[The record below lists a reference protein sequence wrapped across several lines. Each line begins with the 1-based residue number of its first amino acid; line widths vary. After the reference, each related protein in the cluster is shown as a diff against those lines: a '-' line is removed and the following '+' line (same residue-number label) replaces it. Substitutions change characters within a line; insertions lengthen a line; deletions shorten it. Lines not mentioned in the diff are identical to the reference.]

1 MTLLQVNHVSK
12 RFGGLTANED
22 VTFTVDAGQIVG
34 LIGPNGAGKTTL
46 FNCVAGYFAPTSG
59 TITLDGR
66 DIAGR
71 TPEACA
77 RAGVGR
83 TFQIARTFTSM
94 TACENVMTA
103 AMLSQH
109 KVAAAREIA
118 MQWLAF
124 VNLDRLADKPAGSMT
139 ISEQRR
145 LAVARALAINPRIL
159 LMDEVMAGLNPSE
172 VKEAVDV
179 VLRIRERG
187 IACLVVEHVLEGI
200 MPIADKIVVLD
211 RGSKIAEG
219 TPQAVSSDPAVVSA
233 YLGDGT

>member
-1 MTLLQVNHVSK
+1 MKLLEVNNVSK
-12 RFGGLTANED
+12 RFGGITANEN
-22 VTFTVDAGQIVG
+22 VTFTVDSGQIVG

-46 FNCVAGYFAPTSG
+46 FNCVAGFFAPSAG
-59 TITLDGR
+59 TIMLGGR
-66 DIAGR
+66 DIGGQP
-71 TPEACA
+71 PEACA
-77 RAGVGR
+77 RAGVAR

-103 AMLSQH
+103 AMLSERQ
-109 KVAAAREIA
+109 VQAARSKA
-118 MQWLAF
+118 MELLAF
-124 VNLDRLADKPAGSMT
+124 VNLERHADKPAGSMT

-145 LAVARALAINPRIL
+145 LAVARALAIKPRIL

-179 VLRIRERG
+179 VLRIRGQG
-187 IACLVVEHVLEGI
+187 IACLIVEHVLEGI

-219 TPQAVSSDPAVVSA
+219 TPEQVSNDPAVIHA
-233 YLGDGT
+233 YLGDA

>member
-1 MTLLQVNHVSK
+1 MKLLEVNNVSK

-22 VTFTVDAGQIVG
+22 VTFTVDSGQIVG

-59 TITLDGR
+59 SITLGDR
-66 DIAGR
+66 DLAGQP
-71 TPEACA
+71 PEACA

-103 AMLSQH
+103 AMLAQH
-109 KVAAAREIA
+109 KVSAARESA

-124 VNLDRLADKPAGSMT
+124 VNLDRMADKPAGSMT

-179 VLRIRERG
+179 VLRIRDRG
-187 IACLVVEHVLEGI
+187 IACLIVEHVLEGI

-211 RGSKIAEG
+211 RGNKIAEG
-219 TPQAVSSDPAVVSA
+219 TPQQVSSDPAVIHA
-233 YLGDGT
+233 YLGDA